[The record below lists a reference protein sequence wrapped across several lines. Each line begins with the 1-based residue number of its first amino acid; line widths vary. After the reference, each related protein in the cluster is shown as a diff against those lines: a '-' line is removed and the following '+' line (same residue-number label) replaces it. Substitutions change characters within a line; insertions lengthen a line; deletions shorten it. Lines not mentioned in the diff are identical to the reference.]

1 MQLRALLGSFVLVL
15 GCSKSAKEEPGKGD
29 PPAKTTEPGK
39 GATGATAATPG
50 DEPKPAEDAKPAI
63 PAMPELTGA
72 FTCKGKDP
80 AAVIP
85 RKKDPKNPWLL
96 PFDLTGCPTIPAIFG
111 TATFGMD
118 AAAAQKAA
126 KGAKKIEGGSGY
138 IYAGKHPFRQQFSFR
153 FDDATGK
160 LEKFSF
166 KVDADGFAA
175 MKEAWGEPLVYT
187 RLSDK
192 VHAWFNP
199 AAKIKVYATEDA
211 WDRAN
216 ARTKKDEEVPGY
228 WVYFVQYAPLADM
241 LGAEGLLAKP
251 LIGKTPAEIAT
262 AHPGLLEV
270 KTKEQNQA
278 ELDKLGLD
286 KSTQA
291 KAEALGVGKTA
302 SANMLLLETETNQYH
317 TLVHS
322 DWEDGKLEG
331 YSFQLPY
338 GKDEKL
344 KAELLA
350 QVAAVFG
357 KPTEA
362 RKDDGDLE
370 YTFKAANGL
379 LVDLE
384 LGILKEDWHLKV
396 RAK

>member
-15 GCSKSAKEEPGKGD
+15 GCSKSAKEEPAKGD

-39 GATGATAATPG
+39 AGTAAKPA
-50 DEPKPAEDAKPAI
+50 DEPTPAADAKPAI

-72 FTCKGKDP
+72 FTCKSKDP
-80 AAVIP
+80 AVAIP
-85 RKKDPKNPWLL
+85 RKKDPKNPWQL
-96 PFDLTGCPTIPAIFG
+96 PFDLTGCPTIPSIFG

-118 AAAAQKAA
+118 AAEAQKAA

-138 IYAGKHPFRQQFSFR
+138 VYVGKHPFRQQFSFR

-166 KVDADGFAA
+166 KVDAEGFAA
-175 MKEAWGEPLVYT
+175 LKEAWGEPLIYT

-199 AAKIKVYATEDA
+199 AAKIKVYATEDT

-216 ARTKKDEEVPGY
+216 IKTKQDEEVPAY
-228 WVYFVQYAPLADM
+228 WVYVVQYSPLAEL
-241 LGAEGLLAKP
+241 LGTEGLLAKP
-251 LIGKTPAEIAT
+251 LIGKTVEEIST

-270 KTKEQNQA
+270 KSKEQNQA

-302 SANMLLLETETNQYH
+302 SANMMLPETETNQYH
-317 TLVHS
+317 TLVHG
-322 DWEDGKLEG
+322 DWDGGKLEG

-350 QVAAVFG
+350 QIAVVLG

-362 RKDDGDLE
+362 RKEDDQLE

-379 LVDLE
+379 IVDLD